1 MVLRLTFTLHIFIIS
16 LQVSQ
21 WLNLSVIYCCNFGIL
36 GLISCFCS
44 VYPQFLG
51 VECVLFRLRQV
62 RRKCLP
68 TRCSRCGMSSPLISK
83 TFGRRKTN
91 WCYRN
96 GKDWCKICFAVL
108 SCVLSLSYSMKAT
121 LSLGIVIQCMF
132 WPSRD
137 LPQNDCTC
145 QNDMSTALLYPPAL
159 EHNEHT
165 VSHSPSSTLPWQAK
179 WSHLSA

>member
-1 MVLRLTFTLHIFIIS
+1 MFLFS
-16 LQVSQ
+16 LS
-21 WLNLSVIYCCNFGIL
+21 SVFW
-36 GLISCFCS
+36 SWACS
-44 VYPQFLG
+44 FQSRP
-51 VECVLFRLRQV
+51 RQA
-62 RRKCLP
+62 RRKSLP
-68 TRCSRCGMSSPLISK
+68 TRCFLCGMSSPLISK

-179 WSHLSA
+179 WSHVSLMWRIKHLDWGQM